1 MQGKVEGAMRL
12 SGAMHRFEPDSIPRI
27 AAEVKAA
34 GEAASR
40 KMGYHP
46 EVSSLHRSAE

>member
-1 MQGKVEGAMRL
+1 MQGKVEGAMSS

-34 GEAASR
+34 GEAAS
-40 KMGYHP
+40 P
-46 EVSSLHRSAE
+46 VFAEKKLTLY